1 MTFSFNMPAVN
12 KQVFVAGYFDKF
24 KSGHMKEAL
33 IQACQNI
40 SPADLHR
47 ELVEYA
53 PEKGLKRLMGTS
65 IRDEEVFATPLL
77 LRQSPGLLAHYRL
90 LLGFSRKRFYESKTG
105 LTRYKCLEERLV
117 IPDDLLDGLPNLCL
131 ALNERACELVLSLD
145 EPVLQDDIKHLP
157 LLTFGA
163 QADGAWRNTIGT
175 SAKAEVYDAIKAI
188 VLESGVRIEE
198 DEGSFTFHNNSTRVV
213 SVFFSGDPDVVIR
226 ESAGSGVI
234 TKVAIEIK
242 GGRDKANVHNR
253 AGEAE
258 KSHQKALKEPIGE
271 CWTIMDLSL
280 SSLDELKVESPST
293 RRWFDLR
300 AVKSQDGRKWNEF
313 KDLVKA
319 SLGI

>member
-1 MTFSFNMPAVN
+1 MPAVN
-12 KQVFVAGYFDKF
+12 RQVFVAGYFDEF

-40 SPADLHR
+40 SPADLRR
-47 ELVEYA
+47 ELAEYA
-53 PEKGLKRLMGTS
+53 PEKGLQRLMGTS
-65 IRDEEVFATPLL
+65 IRDEDVFVTPLL

-90 LLGFSRKRFYESKTG
+90 LLGFSRKRFYASSTG
-105 LTRYKCLEERLV
+105 LRRYQCLEDGLV
-117 IPDDLLDGLPNLCL
+117 IPDDLLGGLPDLCL

-145 EPVLQDDIKHLP
+145 GPVFQGGIKYLP

-163 QADGAWRNTIGT
+163 QADGAWRNAIGKIAT
-175 SAKAEVYDAIKAI
+175 SKVYGAIKAI
-188 VLESGVRIEE
+188 VLESGVGIEE
-198 DEGSFTFHNNSTRVV
+198 DEDSFTFHNKSSRVV
-213 SVFFSGDPDVVIR
+213 SVAFSGDPDVVIR
-226 ESAGSGVI
+226 ESVGSGVI

-242 GGRDKANVHNR
+242 GGRDQANVHNR

-258 KSHQKALKEPIGE
+258 KSHKKALKASVGD

-293 RRWFDLR
+293 RRWIDLR
-300 AVKSQDGRKWNEF
+300 AVESQDGPGWNEF